1 MGINMCSKKIR
12 NLILCLS
19 LALSLHAE
27 ENTAQENTT
36 EENMIEENTPKD
48 VPILLEEKRTQT
60 LELNEEKKE
69 VAKRVDEKSLLEEI
83 HKKKRQ
89 LYMLKGELHEKNESI
104 LFQRMA
110 KNKSGF
116 FIGVILG
123 DIGVSAHSNARSY
136 ESFEPLNNI
145 QASPLLYGLRSGYQ
159 KYFANGISAL
169 RFYGEYLGG
178 AMKGFKSDSL
188 ASYQTASLNI
198 DLLMDKP
205 IDKEKR
211 FALGIF
217 GGVGV
222 GWNGMY
228 QNLKEIKGYSQPN
241 AFGLVL
247 NLGVSMTLN
256 LKHRF
261 ELALKM
267 PPLKETSQ
275 TFLYYFKS
283 TNIYY
288 ISYNY
293 LL

>member
-1 MGINMCSKKIR
+1 MCSKKIR
-12 NLILCLS
+12 NLILCFGFI
-19 LALSLHAE
+19 LSLHAE

-48 VPILLEEKRTQT
+48 APILLEEKRAQT

-69 VAKRVDEKSLLEEI
+69 VAKSVDEKSLLEEI

-89 LYMLKGELHEKNESI
+89 LYMLKGELHEKNESL
-104 LFQRMA
+104 LFQQMA

-123 DIGVSAHSNARSY
+123 DIGVSAHPNARSY

-228 QNLKEIKGYSQPN
+228 QNLKEVKGYSQPN

>member
-1 MGINMCSKKIR
+1 MCSKKIR
-12 NLILCLS
+12 NFILCFGFI
-19 LALSLHAE
+19 LSLHAE

-36 EENMIEENTPKD
+36 EENLIKENTPKD
-48 VPILLEEKRTQT
+48 APILLEEKRTQT
-60 LELNEEKKE
+60 LEFEENKE
-69 VAKRVDEKSLLEEI
+69 VKKNIDEKSLLEEI

-89 LYMLKGELHEKNESI
+89 LYMLKGELHEKNESL
-104 LFQRMA
+104 LFQQMA

-123 DIGVSAHSNARSY
+123 DIGINAHPY
-136 ESFEPLNNI
+136 EKFEPLSNI

-228 QNLKEIKGYSQPN
+228 QNLKEVKGYSQPN

>member
-1 MGINMCSKKIR
+1 MCSKKIR

-48 VPILLEEKRTQT
+48 IPILLEEKRTQT

-69 VAKRVDEKSLLEEI
+69 VAKSVDEKSLLEEI

>member
-1 MGINMCSKKIR
+1 MCSKKIR
-12 NLILCLS
+12 NLILCFGFI
-19 LALSLHAE
+19 LSLHAE
-27 ENTAQENTT
+27 ENTAQESMT
-36 EENMIEENTPKD
+36 EENMIKENTPKD
-48 VPILLEEKRTQT
+48 APVLLEEKRAQT
-60 LELNEEKKE
+60 LEFEEKKE
-69 VAKRVDEKSLLEEI
+69 AKKNIDEKSLLEEI

-123 DIGVSAHSNARSY
+123 DIGINAHPY
-136 ESFEPLNNI
+136 EKFELLNNI

>member
-1 MGINMCSKKIR
+1 MCSKKIR
-12 NLILCLS
+12 NLILCFGFMLG
-19 LALSLHAE
+19 LHAE
-27 ENTAQENTT
+27 ENTAQENMT
-36 EENMIEENTPKD
+36 EENTSKD
-48 VPILLEEKRTQT
+48 APILLEEKRAQT
-60 LELNEEKKE
+60 LEFEEEKE
-69 VAKRVDEKSLLEEI
+69 VKKNIDEKSLLEEI

-89 LYMLKGELHEKNESI
+89 LYMLKGELHEKNESL
-104 LFQRMA
+104 LFQQMA
-110 KNKSGF
+110 KSKSGF

-123 DIGVSAHSNARSY
+123 DIGVSAHSY
-136 ESFEPLNNI
+136 EKFEPLSNI

>member
-1 MGINMCSKKIR
+1 MLG
-12 NLILCLS
+12 
-19 LALSLHAE
+19 LHAE

-36 EENMIEENTPKD
+36 EENMIKENPPKD
-48 VPILLEEKRTQT
+48 APILLEEKRAQT
-60 LELNEEKKE
+60 LELEENKEAKKNI
-69 VAKRVDEKSLLEEI
+69 DEKSLLEEI

-123 DIGVSAHSNARSY
+123 DIGINAHPNARSY

-178 AMKGFKSDSL
+178 AMKGFRSDSL

>member
-1 MGINMCSKKIR
+1 MCSKKIR
-12 NLILCLS
+12 NLILCFGFMLG
-19 LALSLHAE
+19 LHAE

-36 EENMIEENTPKD
+36 EENMIKENTPKD
-48 VPILLEEKRTQT
+48 APILLEEKRAQT
-60 LELNEEKKE
+60 PEFEENKE
-69 VAKRVDEKSLLEEI
+69 VKKNIDEKSLLEEI

-89 LYMLKGELHEKNESI
+89 LYMLKGELHEKNESL

-123 DIGVSAHSNARSY
+123 DIGVSAHSY
-136 ESFEPLNNI
+136 EKFELLSNI

>member
-1 MGINMCSKKIR
+1 MCSKKIR
-12 NLILCLS
+12 NLILCFGFI
-19 LALSLHAE
+19 LSLHAE
-27 ENTAQENTT
+27 ESMT
-36 EENMIEENTPKD
+36 EENTPKD
-48 VPILLEEKRTQT
+48 APILLEEKRAQT
-60 LELNEEKKE
+60 LEFEENKEAKKNI
-69 VAKRVDEKSLLEEI
+69 DEKSLLEEI

-89 LYMLKGELHEKNESI
+89 LYMLKGELHEKNESL
-104 LFQRMA
+104 LFQQMA

-123 DIGVSAHSNARSY
+123 DIGVSAHSY
-136 ESFEPLNNI
+136 EKFEPLSNI

>member
-1 MGINMCSKKIR
+1 MCSKKIR
-12 NLILCLS
+12 NLILCFGFILS
-19 LALSLHAE
+19 LCAE
-27 ENTAQENTT
+27 ENIAKESMTETNTT
-36 EENMIEENTPKD
+36 EENTPKD
-48 VPILLEEKRTQT
+48 APILLEEKRTQT
-60 LELNEEKKE
+60 LELKEENE
-69 VAKRVDEKSLLEEI
+69 VAKKIDEKSLLEEI

-104 LFQRMA
+104 LFQQMA

-123 DIGVSAHSNARSY
+123 DIGINANPY
-136 ESFEPLNNI
+136 EKFEPLSNI

-228 QNLKEIKGYSQPN
+228 QNLKEIRGYSQPN

>member
-12 NLILCLS
+12 NFILCFGFI
-19 LALSLHAE
+19 LSLHAE
-27 ENTAQENTT
+27 ESMT
-36 EENMIEENTPKD
+36 EENTPKD
-48 VPILLEEKRTQT
+48 APILLEEKRAQT
-60 LELNEEKKE
+60 LEFEENKE
-69 VAKRVDEKSLLEEI
+69 VKKNIDEKSLLEEI

-89 LYMLKGELHEKNESI
+89 LYMLKGELHEKNESL
-104 LFQRMA
+104 LFQQMA
-110 KNKSGF
+110 KSKSGF

-123 DIGVSAHSNARSY
+123 DIGVSAHSY
-136 ESFEPLNNI
+136 EKFELLNNI

>member
-1 MGINMCSKKIR
+1 MCSKKIR
-12 NLILCLS
+12 NLILCFGFILS
-19 LALSLHAE
+19 LRAE
-27 ENTAQENTT
+27 ENTAQENMT
-36 EENMIEENTPKD
+36 EENTSKD
-48 VPILLEEKRTQT
+48 APVLLEEKRAQT
-60 LELNEEKKE
+60 LKLEEEKE
-69 VAKRVDEKSLLEEI
+69 AKKNIDEKSLLEEI

-123 DIGVSAHSNARSY
+123 DIGINAHPY
-136 ESFEPLNNI
+136 EKFELLSNI

-178 AMKGFKSDSL
+178 AMKGFRSDSL

>member
-1 MGINMCSKKIR
+1 MCSKKIR
-12 NLILCLS
+12 NLILCFGFILG
-19 LALSLHAE
+19 LHAE

-36 EENMIEENTPKD
+36 EENLIKENPPKD
-48 VPILLEEKRTQT
+48 APILLEEKRAQT
-60 LELNEEKKE
+60 LEFEENKEAKKNI
-69 VAKRVDEKSLLEEI
+69 DEKSLLEEI

-89 LYMLKGELHEKNESI
+89 LYMLKGELHEKNESL
-104 LFQRMA
+104 LFQQMA

-123 DIGVSAHSNARSY
+123 DIGVSAHSY
-136 ESFEPLNNI
+136 EKFELLSNI

-228 QNLKEIKGYSQPN
+228 QNLKEVKGYSQPN

-267 PPLKETSQ
+267 PPLKEASQ

>member
-1 MGINMCSKKIR
+1 MCSKKIR
-12 NLILCLS
+12 NLILCFGFI
-19 LALSLHAE
+19 LSLHAE

-36 EENMIEENTPKD
+36 EENLIKENPPKD
-48 VPILLEEKRTQT
+48 APILLEEKRAQT
-60 LELNEEKKE
+60 LEFEENKE
-69 VAKRVDEKSLLEEI
+69 VKKNIDEKSLLEEI

-89 LYMLKGELHEKNESI
+89 LYMLKGELHEKNESL
-104 LFQRMA
+104 LFQQMA

-123 DIGVSAHSNARSY
+123 DIGVSAHPY
-136 ESFEPLNNI
+136 EKFEPLSNI

-228 QNLKEIKGYSQPN
+228 QNLKEVKGYSQPN

>member
-1 MGINMCSKKIR
+1 MCSKKIR
-12 NLILCLS
+12 NLILCFGFILG
-19 LALSLHAE
+19 LNAE
-27 ENTAQENTT
+27 ENTAQG
-36 EENMIEENTPKD
+36 NMTEENTPKD
-48 VPILLEEKRTQT
+48 APILLEEKHAQT
-60 LELNEEKKE
+60 LEFEENKEATKKI
-69 VAKRVDEKSLLEEI
+69 DEKSLLEEI

-123 DIGVSAHSNARSY
+123 DIGINAHPY
-136 ESFEPLNNI
+136 EKFELLNNI

-178 AMKGFKSDSL
+178 AMRGFKNDSL

>member
-1 MGINMCSKKIR
+1 MCSKKIR
-12 NLILCLS
+12 NFILCFGFI
-19 LALSLHAE
+19 LSLHAE
-27 ENTAQENTT
+27 ESMT
-36 EENMIEENTPKD
+36 EENTPKD
-48 VPILLEEKRTQT
+48 APILLEEKRTQT
-60 LELNEEKKE
+60 LEFEENKE
-69 VAKRVDEKSLLEEI
+69 VKKNIDEKSLLEEI

-104 LFQRMA
+104 LFQQMA

-123 DIGVSAHSNARSY
+123 DIGINANPY
-136 ESFEPLNNI
+136 EKFELLSNI

>member
-1 MGINMCSKKIR
+1 MCSKKIR
-12 NLILCLS
+12 NFILCFGFI
-19 LALSLHAE
+19 LSLHAE
-27 ENTAQENTT
+27 ENTTQENMT
-36 EENMIEENTPKD
+36 EENTSKD
-48 VPILLEEKRTQT
+48 APILLEEKRAQT
-60 LELNEEKKE
+60 LEFEENKEAKKNI
-69 VAKRVDEKSLLEEI
+69 DEKSLLEEI

-89 LYMLKGELHEKNESI
+89 LYMLKGELHEKNESL
-104 LFQRMA
+104 LFQQMA

-123 DIGVSAHSNARSY
+123 DIGVSAHSY
-136 ESFEPLNNI
+136 EKFEPLSNI

>member
-1 MGINMCSKKIR
+1 MCSKKIR
-12 NLILCLS
+12 NLILCFGFI
-19 LALSLHAE
+19 LSLHAE
-27 ENTAQENTT
+27 ESMT
-36 EENMIEENTPKD
+36 EENTPKD
-48 VPILLEEKRTQT
+48 APILLEEKRAQT
-60 LELNEEKKE
+60 LEFEENKE
-69 VAKRVDEKSLLEEI
+69 VKKNIDEKSLLEEI

-89 LYMLKGELHEKNESI
+89 LYMLKGELHEKNESL
-104 LFQRMA
+104 LFQQMA

-123 DIGVSAHSNARSY
+123 DIGVSAHSY
-136 ESFEPLNNI
+136 EKFEPLSNI

-228 QNLKEIKGYSQPN
+228 QNLKEVKGYSKPN

>member
-12 NLILCLS
+12 NFILCFGFI
-19 LALSLHAE
+19 LSLHAE
-27 ENTAQENTT
+27 ESMT
-36 EENMIEENTPKD
+36 EENTPKD
-48 VPILLEEKRTQT
+48 APIFLEEKRAQT
-60 LELNEEKKE
+60 LEFEENKEAKKNI
-69 VAKRVDEKSLLEEI
+69 DEKSLLEEI

-104 LFQRMA
+104 LFQQMA

-123 DIGVSAHSNARSY
+123 DIGVSAHSY
-136 ESFEPLNNI
+136 EKFEPLSNI

>member
-1 MGINMCSKKIR
+1 MCSKKIR
-12 NLILCLS
+12 NFILCFGFI
-19 LALSLHAE
+19 LSLHAE

-36 EENMIEENTPKD
+36 EENLIKENTPKD
-48 VPILLEEKRTQT
+48 APILLEEKRAQT
-60 LELNEEKKE
+60 LEFEENKE
-69 VAKRVDEKSLLEEI
+69 VKKNIDEKSLLEEI

-104 LFQRMA
+104 LFQQMA

-123 DIGVSAHSNARSY
+123 DIGVSAHPY
-136 ESFEPLNNI
+136 EKFELLNNI

-228 QNLKEIKGYSQPN
+228 QNLKEVKGYSQPN

>member
-1 MGINMCSKKIR
+1 MCSKKIR
-12 NLILCLS
+12 NLILCFGFMLGLS
-19 LALSLHAE
+19 AE
-27 ENTAQENTT
+27 ENTAQESMT
-36 EENMIEENTPKD
+36 EENMIKENTPKD
-48 VPILLEEKRTQT
+48 APILLEEKRTQT
-60 LELNEEKKE
+60 LEFEENKEAKKNM
-69 VAKRVDEKSLLEEI
+69 DEKSLLEEI

-123 DIGVSAHSNARSY
+123 DIGINAHPY
-136 ESFEPLNNI
+136 EKFELLNNI

-178 AMKGFKSDSL
+178 AMKGFRSDSL

>member
-1 MGINMCSKKIR
+1 MCSKKIR
-12 NLILCLS
+12 NLILCFGFI
-19 LALSLHAE
+19 LSLHAE
-27 ENTAQENTT
+27 ENTT
-36 EENMIEENTPKD
+36 EENLIKENTHKD
-48 VPILLEEKRTQT
+48 APILLEEKRAQT
-60 LELNEEKKE
+60 LEFEENKEAKKNI
-69 VAKRVDEKSLLEEI
+69 DEKSLLEEI

-89 LYMLKGELHEKNESI
+89 LYMLKGELHEKNESL
-104 LFQRMA
+104 LFQQMA

-123 DIGVSAHSNARSY
+123 DIGVSAHSY
-136 ESFEPLNNI
+136 EKFELLSNI

-228 QNLKEIKGYSQPN
+228 QNLKEIRGYSQPN

>member
-1 MGINMCSKKIR
+1 MCSKKIR
-12 NLILCLS
+12 NLILCFGFI
-19 LALSLHAE
+19 LSLHAE
-27 ENTAQENTT
+27 ENTAQENMT
-36 EENMIEENTPKD
+36 EENTPKD
-48 VPILLEEKRTQT
+48 APILLEEKHTQT
-60 LELNEEKKE
+60 LEFEENKEAKKNI
-69 VAKRVDEKSLLEEI
+69 DEKSLLEEI

-123 DIGVSAHSNARSY
+123 DIGINAHPY
-136 ESFEPLNNI
+136 EKFELLNNI

>member
-1 MGINMCSKKIR
+1 MCSKKIR
-12 NLILCLS
+12 NFILCFGFI
-19 LALSLHAE
+19 LSLHAE

-36 EENMIEENTPKD
+36 EENMIKENTPKD
-48 VPILLEEKRTQT
+48 APILLEEKRAQT

-69 VAKRVDEKSLLEEI
+69 VAKSVDEKSLLEEI

-89 LYMLKGELHEKNESI
+89 LYMLKGELHEKNESL
-104 LFQRMA
+104 LFQQMA

-123 DIGVSAHSNARSY
+123 DIGINANPY
-136 ESFEPLNNI
+136 EKFELLSNI

>member
-1 MGINMCSKKIR
+1 MCSKKIR
-12 NLILCLS
+12 NLILCFGFMLG
-19 LALSLHAE
+19 LHAE
-27 ENTAQENTT
+27 ENTDQESMT
-36 EENMIEENTPKD
+36 EENMIKENTSKD
-48 VPILLEEKRTQT
+48 APILLEEKRAQT
-60 LELNEEKKE
+60 LEFEENKEAKK
-69 VAKRVDEKSLLEEI
+69 KIDEKSLLEEI

-123 DIGVSAHSNARSY
+123 DIGINAHPY
-136 ESFEPLNNI
+136 EKFELLSNI

-267 PPLKETSQ
+267 PPLKEASQ

>member
-1 MGINMCSKKIR
+1 MCSKKIR
-12 NLILCLS
+12 NFILCFGFI
-19 LALSLHAE
+19 LSLHAE

-36 EENMIEENTPKD
+36 EENMLKENTPKD
-48 VPILLEEKRTQT
+48 APILLEEKRAQT
-60 LELNEEKKE
+60 LEFEENKEAKKNI
-69 VAKRVDEKSLLEEI
+69 DEKSLLEEI

-89 LYMLKGELHEKNESI
+89 LYMLKGELHEKNEAI
-104 LFQRMA
+104 LFQQMA

-123 DIGVSAHSNARSY
+123 DIGINAHPY
-136 ESFEPLNNI
+136 EKFELLSNI

>member
-1 MGINMCSKKIR
+1 MCSKKIR

-19 LALSLHAE
+19 LVLSLHAE
-27 ENTAQENTT
+27 ENTENMTEANTT
-36 EENMIEENTPKD
+36 EENTSKD
-48 VPILLEEKRTQT
+48 APILLEEKRAQT

-69 VAKRVDEKSLLEEI
+69 VAKSVDEKSLLEEI

-89 LYMLKGELHEKNESI
+89 LYMLKGELHEKNEAI
-104 LFQRMA
+104 LFQQMA
-110 KNKSGF
+110 KTKSGF

-123 DIGVSAHSNARSY
+123 DIGINAHPY
-136 ESFEPLNNI
+136 EKFELLSGI

>member
-1 MGINMCSKKIR
+1 MCSKKIR
-12 NLILCLS
+12 NFILCFGFILG
-19 LALSLHAE
+19 LNAE
-27 ENTAQENTT
+27 ENTAQENMT
-36 EENMIEENTPKD
+36 EENTPKD
-48 VPILLEEKRTQT
+48 APVLLEEKRAQT
-60 LELNEEKKE
+60 LEFEENKEAKK
-69 VAKRVDEKSLLEEI
+69 KIDEKSLLEEI

-123 DIGVSAHSNARSY
+123 DIGINAHSY
-136 ESFEPLNNI
+136 EKFELLNNI

-228 QNLKEIKGYSQPN
+228 QNLKEVKGYSQSN

>member
-1 MGINMCSKKIR
+1 MCSKKIR
-12 NLILCLS
+12 NLILCFGFI
-19 LALSLHAE
+19 LSLHAE
-27 ENTAQENTT
+27 ENTAQESMT
-36 EENMIEENTPKD
+36 EENTPKD
-48 VPILLEEKRTQT
+48 APILLEEKRAQT
-60 LELNEEKKE
+60 LEFEENKEAKKNI
-69 VAKRVDEKSLLEEI
+69 DEKSLLEEI

-89 LYMLKGELHEKNESI
+89 LYMLKGELHEKNESL
-104 LFQRMA
+104 LFQKMA
-110 KNKSGF
+110 KSKSGF

-123 DIGVSAHSNARSY
+123 DIGVSAHSY
-136 ESFEPLNNI
+136 EKFEPLNNI

>member
-1 MGINMCSKKIR
+1 MCSKKIR
-12 NLILCLS
+12 NLILCFGFMLG
-19 LALSLHAE
+19 LHAE
-27 ENTAQENTT
+27 ENTAQESMT
-36 EENMIEENTPKD
+36 EENTSKD
-48 VPILLEEKRTQT
+48 APILLEEKRAQT
-60 LELNEEKKE
+60 LEFEENKEAKK
-69 VAKRVDEKSLLEEI
+69 KIDEKSLLEEI

-123 DIGVSAHSNARSY
+123 DIGINAHSY
-136 ESFEPLNNI
+136 EKFELLSNI

>member
-1 MGINMCSKKIR
+1 MCSKKIR
-12 NLILCLS
+12 NLILCFGFI
-19 LALSLHAE
+19 LSLHAE

-36 EENMIEENTPKD
+36 EENPPKD
-48 VPILLEEKRTQT
+48 APILLEEKRAQT
-60 LELNEEKKE
+60 LEFEENKE
-69 VAKRVDEKSLLEEI
+69 VKKNIDEKSLLEEI
-83 HKKKRQ
+83 HNKKRQ
-89 LYMLKGELHEKNESI
+89 LYMLKGELHEKNEAI
-104 LFQRMA
+104 LFQQMA
-110 KNKSGF
+110 KSKSGF

-123 DIGVSAHSNARSY
+123 DIGVSAHSY
-136 ESFEPLNNI
+136 EKFEPLSNI

-188 ASYQTASLNI
+188 VSYQTASLNI

-228 QNLKEIKGYSQPN
+228 QNLKEVKGYSQPN

>member
-1 MGINMCSKKIR
+1 MCSKKIR
-12 NLILCLS
+12 NFILCFGFI
-19 LALSLHAE
+19 LSLHAE

-36 EENMIEENTPKD
+36 EENMLKENPPKD
-48 VPILLEEKRTQT
+48 APILLEEKRTQT
-60 LELNEEKKE
+60 LEFEENKEAKKNI
-69 VAKRVDEKSLLEEI
+69 DEKSLLEEI

-89 LYMLKGELHEKNESI
+89 LYMLKGELHEKNESL
-104 LFQRMA
+104 LFQQMA

-123 DIGVSAHSNARSY
+123 DIGINAHSY
-136 ESFEPLNNI
+136 EKFELLSNI

>member
-1 MGINMCSKKIR
+1 MCSKKIR

-19 LALSLHAE
+19 LILSLHAE
-27 ENTAQENTT
+27 ENTENMTEANAT
-36 EENMIEENTPKD
+36 EENTSKD
-48 VPILLEEKRTQT
+48 APILLEEKRAQT
-60 LELNEEKKE
+60 LELKEEKKE
-69 VAKRVDEKSLLEEI
+69 VAKSVDEKSLLEEI

-89 LYMLKGELHEKNESI
+89 LYMLKGELHEKNEAI
-104 LFQRMA
+104 LFQQMA
-110 KNKSGF
+110 KTKSGF
-116 FIGVILG
+116 FIGAILG
-123 DIGVSAHSNARSY
+123 DIGINAHPY
-136 ESFEPLNNI
+136 EKFELLSGI

-159 KYFANGISAL
+159 KYFANGISGL

-188 ASYQTASLNI
+188 VSYQTASLNI

>member
-1 MGINMCSKKIR
+1 MCSKKIR
-12 NLILCLS
+12 NLILCFGFILS
-19 LALSLHAE
+19 LNAE
-27 ENTAQENTT
+27 ENTAQEN
-36 EENMIEENTPKD
+36 MIKENTPKD
-48 VPILLEEKRTQT
+48 APILLEEKRTQT
-60 LELNEEKKE
+60 LEFEENKEAKKNI
-69 VAKRVDEKSLLEEI
+69 DEKSLLEEI

-123 DIGVSAHSNARSY
+123 DIGINAHPY
-136 ESFEPLNNI
+136 EKFELLNNI

-228 QNLKEIKGYSQPN
+228 QNLKEVKGYSQPN

>member
-1 MGINMCSKKIR
+1 M
-12 NLILCLS
+12 
-19 LALSLHAE
+19 HAE
-27 ENTAQENTT
+27 ENTENMTEANTT
-36 EENMIEENTPKD
+36 EENISKD
-48 VPILLEEKRTQT
+48 APILLEEKHAQT

-69 VAKRVDEKSLLEEI
+69 VKKNIDEKSLLEEI

-89 LYMLKGELHEKNESI
+89 LYMLKGELHEKNEAI
-104 LFQRMA
+104 LFQQMA
-110 KNKSGF
+110 KTKSGF

-123 DIGVSAHSNARSY
+123 DIGINAHPY
-136 ESFEPLNNI
+136 EKFELLSGI

-159 KYFANGISAL
+159 KYFANGISGL

>member
-1 MGINMCSKKIR
+1 MCSKKIR
-12 NLILCLS
+12 NLILCFGFILG
-19 LALSLHAE
+19 LHAE

-36 EENMIEENTPKD
+36 EENMIKENPPKD
-48 VPILLEEKRTQT
+48 APILLEEKRAQT
-60 LELNEEKKE
+60 LEFEENKE
-69 VAKRVDEKSLLEEI
+69 VKKNIDEKSLLEEI

-89 LYMLKGELHEKNESI
+89 LYMLKGELHEKNESL
-104 LFQRMA
+104 LFQQMA

-123 DIGVSAHSNARSY
+123 DIGVSAHSY
-136 ESFEPLNNI
+136 EKFELLSNI

-267 PPLKETSQ
+267 PPLKENSQ

>member
-1 MGINMCSKKIR
+1 MCSKKIR
-12 NLILCLS
+12 NLILCFGFILG
-19 LALSLHAE
+19 LRAE
-27 ENTAQENTT
+27 ENTAQENMT
-36 EENMIEENTPKD
+36 EENMIKENTPKD
-48 VPILLEEKRTQT
+48 APILLEEKRAQT
-60 LELNEEKKE
+60 LKLEEEKE
-69 VAKRVDEKSLLEEI
+69 AKKNIDEKSLLEEI

-123 DIGVSAHSNARSY
+123 DIGINAHPY
-136 ESFEPLNNI
+136 EKFELLNNI

>member
-1 MGINMCSKKIR
+1 MCSKKIR
-12 NLILCLS
+12 NLILCFGFMLG
-19 LALSLHAE
+19 LHAE
-27 ENTAQENTT
+27 ENTAQESMT
-36 EENMIEENTPKD
+36 EENTPKD
-48 VPILLEEKRTQT
+48 APILLEEKRTQT
-60 LELNEEKKE
+60 LEFEENKE
-69 VAKRVDEKSLLEEI
+69 VKKNIDEKSLLEEI

-89 LYMLKGELHEKNESI
+89 LYMLKGELHEKNESL
-104 LFQRMA
+104 LFQQMA
-110 KNKSGF
+110 KSKSGF

-123 DIGVSAHSNARSY
+123 DIGVSAHSY
-136 ESFEPLNNI
+136 EKFEPLSNI

-159 KYFANGISAL
+159 KYFTNGISAL

>member
-12 NLILCLS
+12 NLILCFGFILG
-19 LALSLHAE
+19 LNAE
-27 ENTAQENTT
+27 ENTAQENMT
-36 EENMIEENTPKD
+36 EENTPKD
-48 VPILLEEKRTQT
+48 APILLEEKRAQT
-60 LELNEEKKE
+60 LEFEENKEAKK
-69 VAKRVDEKSLLEEI
+69 KIDEKSLLEEI

-104 LFQRMA
+104 LFQQMA

-123 DIGVSAHSNARSY
+123 DIGVSAHSY
-136 ESFEPLNNI
+136 EKFELLSNI

-188 ASYQTASLNI
+188 VSYQTASLNI

-228 QNLKEIKGYSQPN
+228 QNLKEVKGYSQPN

>member
-1 MGINMCSKKIR
+1 MLG
-12 NLILCLS
+12 
-19 LALSLHAE
+19 LHAE
-27 ENTAQENTT
+27 ENTAQENMT
-36 EENMIEENTPKD
+36 EENMIKENTPKD
-48 VPILLEEKRTQT
+48 APILLEEKRSRT
-60 LELNEEKKE
+60 LEFKEEKGT
-69 VAKRVDEKSLLEEI
+69 AKKIDEKSLLEEI

-89 LYMLKGELHEKNESI
+89 LYMLKGELHEKNEAI
-104 LFQRMA
+104 LFQQMA
-110 KNKSGF
+110 KSKSGF

-123 DIGVSAHSNARSY
+123 DIGVSAHPNARSY
-136 ESFEPLNNI
+136 EKFELLSNI

-228 QNLKEIKGYSQPN
+228 QNLKEVKGYSQPN